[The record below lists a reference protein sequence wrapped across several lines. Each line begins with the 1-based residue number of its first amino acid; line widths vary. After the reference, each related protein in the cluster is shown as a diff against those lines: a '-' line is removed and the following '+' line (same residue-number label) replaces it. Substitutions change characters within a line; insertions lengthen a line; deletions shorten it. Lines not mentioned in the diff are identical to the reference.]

1 MGQIDPI
8 ILQES
13 FDRRRKADYTHKQ
26 LYKRLRMKRK
36 ITIKDIAEF
45 ASVSP
50 STVSRSLNGS
60 TRIGK
65 ETRERIQRIALDHG
79 FTFDTSARSL
89 ITRKTG
95 VIGLIYPEHFNEYQY
110 SFYLTLLMNKIRD
123 SLEEH
128 EYDLIVK
135 FKENRSTGANNI
147 RYLVNSNKVDGLLIV
162 HSTVDQ
168 ADFDFLHEN
177 DVPFV
182 LLQAKQNL
190 ASIDEE
196 NWVFADHK
204 KGGYIATSHLIGLGH
219 TSILCLM
226 LESPQKQFGERTEGY
241 KEALRNNNLSVDD
254 ERIVVCDGTFES
266 SYNLILENRALI
278 GKVSAIFSQTDIM
291 ALGAIEALNDIGMSV
306 PEDIA
311 IVAYDDIEF
320 GKHFRP
326 RLTTV
331 HQPRDQLAII
341 GCDRLREM
349 LAESEATPPMQR
361 LVEPYLI
368 VRESCGAER

>member
-1 MGQIDPI
+1 
-8 ILQES
+8 
-13 FDRRRKADYTHKQ
+13 
-26 LYKRLRMKRK
+26 MKRK

-45 ASVSP
+45 ANVSP

-65 ETRERIQRIALDHG
+65 ETRERIKRIAVERG
-79 FTFDTSARSL
+79 FSFDTSARSL

-95 VIGLIYPEHFNEYQY
+95 VIGLIYPDHFNEYQY

-135 FKENRSTGANNI
+135 FKENRSTGKNNI

-162 HSTVDQ
+162 HSMVEQ

-182 LLQAKQNL
+182 LVQAKQNY
-190 ASIDEE
+190 ADIDSE

-204 KGGYIATSHLIGLGH
+204 KGGYIATSHLISLGH
-219 TSILCLM
+219 SSILCLA
-226 LESPQKQFGERTEGY
+226 LDSPQQQFAERTQGY
-241 KEALRNNNLSVDD
+241 REALQNNSIPID
-254 ERIVVCDGTFES
+254 ERRIVLCDGTFES
-266 SYNLILENRALI
+266 SYSLISDNRSAI
-278 GKVSAIFSQTDIM
+278 GEITAIFSQTDIM
-291 ALGAIEALNDIGMSV
+291 ALGAIEALDDIGLSV
-306 PEDIA
+306 PGD
-311 IVAYDDIEF
+311 VAVVSYDDIEF

-326 RLTTV
+326 KLTTV
-331 HQPRDQLAII
+331 HQPRDQLAVI

-349 LAESEATPPMQR
+349 LEEPNPTGPMQR

-368 VRESCGAER
+368 VRESCGADR